1 MNISNILMGVQ
12 VVLAIVLILSIM
24 PQDTKSAVPSQYG
37 GEGNQ
42 SYFKPKGK
50 QAFLLKSTKIVSVLF
65 FINAVALLVVNK

>member
-42 SYFKPKGK
+42 SYIQTKRKRSFLRKSNKNSCSIILYK
-50 QAFLLKSTKIVSVLF
+50 CNSYAFS
-65 FINAVALLVVNK
+65 

>member
-50 QAFLLKSTKIVSVLF
+50 EAFLRKS
-65 FINAVALLVVNK
+65 NKNSCSIILYKCNSYAFS

>member
-50 QAFLLKSTKIVSVLF
+50 EAFLVRVTKIAAALF
-65 FINAVALLVVNK
+65 FINAIAMLLVK

>member
-50 QAFLLKSTKIVSVLF
+50 EAFLGRVTKMASIILYKCNSYAF
-65 FINAVALLVVNK
+65 S

>member
-42 SYFKPKGK
+42 SYFKTKGK
-50 QAFLLKSTKIVSVLF
+50 EAFLGRVTKIAAVLF
-65 FINAVALLVVNK
+65 FINAIAMLLVK

>member
-50 QAFLLKSTKIVSVLF
+50 EAFLGRVTKIAAALF
-65 FINAVALLVVNK
+65 FINAIAMLLVK

>member
-37 GEGNQ
+37 GEGNKATSNQ
-42 SYFKPKGK
+42 KERSFLRKSNKNSCSIILYKCNSY
-50 QAFLLKSTKIVSVLF
+50 AFS
-65 FINAVALLVVNK
+65 